1 MKITPIEIRQK
12 TFEKV
17 FRGYDKEEVSA
28 FLQSL
33 SQEWERINTALRD
46 TKMRLEMA
54 DKEVSQLREVE
65 TSLFKTLKTADDT
78 AANLV
83 DQAKKDA
90 ELKVKEAQI
99 KADEILNDARI
110 QARNII
116 QKAENKASK
125 VMQEMIG
132 ELKSLEND
140 YKTLITHKENLTL
153 EIKNFVQATLEK
165 VNRFEE
171 KGSIADDF
179 NTRIK
184 EAQRYLEEQ
193 EELSQ
198 PSTKKNKKD
207 VKVQKDNTSNSN
219 FFDQI

>member
-33 SQEWERINTALRD
+33 SQEWERINTTLRD

-54 DKEVSQLREVE
+54 EKEVSQLREVE

-99 KADEILNDARI
+99 KADEILNDDRI

-140 YKTLITHKENLTL
+140 YKTLVIHKENLTL

-171 KGSIADDF
+171 KGNIVDDF

-207 VKVQKDNTSNSN
+207 VKAHKDNSSNSN